1 MPPTPPT
8 AALHMI
14 IWTHRRWRAAAC
26 PCFSRM
32 APLQRSVC
40 WRLSLSFVFTAFMFF
55 VDVFTANLARC
66 GALEGLREPNVTD
79 STCMEAGEPF
89 TYGQTMFMIG
99 LLIGSLFGGA
109 LADKYGKRVVHLGS
123 NILQAVTALM
133 TAFLP
138 SAAFYLAARWIAGL
152 TCCGINI
159 TSFSLG
165 VEWSLPKYR
174 TWPPALLSFSFSV
187 GMMFLAAV
195 AFLTSGWMQF
205 HLAMAVPQLLCLPFY
220 YSIPESPQWLL
231 LNRRLE
237 VLEEYRN
244 RCPEDKESLDL
255 ILNSMGKEAQ
265 GSSRAEGKSEKHSFL
280 LLFRSPTI
288 LLRLS
293 VMSYI
298 GQKCVAFVNLWY
310 RIGCILNAVLVPS
323 GRIPLGAMICYS
335 SGPIL
340 GAGLCR
346 LLPETS
352 GTPLPDTILD
362 CEMQPGPRLKCTTC
376 NWKQSQESTQDKGI
390 SSGRGHSVIQEEC
403 AAFSLEIP

>member
-1 MPPTPPT
+1 
-8 AALHMI
+8 
-14 IWTHRRWRAAAC
+14 
-26 PCFSRM
+26 
-32 APLQRSVC
+32 
-40 WRLSLSFVFTAFMFF
+40 
-55 VDVFTANLARC
+55 
-66 GALEGLREPNVTD
+66 D

-165 VEWSLPKYR
+165 TVPHCCVWYR

-298 GQKCVAFVNLWY
+298 GLASALTYYGICYNVGSFGVNIYLAQFFSGLSEVPTLLVPLLLKRCGRRPFSMVSLLLSGTACLLSLLASKYYDIPALVMTLALMGKLCMQTTVFVSLLYGIELFPTVIRQKCVAFVNLWY

-376 NWKQSQESTQDKGI
+376 NW
-390 SSGRGHSVIQEEC
+390 
-403 AAFSLEIP
+403 